1 MHHFVEHMNVQHF
14 RNLDQHIWIHIRNEY
29 QKFQNRLGLWYLELM
44 HELMN
49 LNLTQFEG
57 VALEEKVGNSS
68 DFPNIFDKIGIQ
80 NSLSV
85 VDMTCPFVPSKRAA
99 STL

>member
-29 QKFQNRLGLWYLELM
+29 QKFQNRLGLWHLELM

-49 LNLTQFEG
+49 LNLTRFEG
-57 VALEEKVGNSS
+57 VARRKRLK
-68 DFPNIFDKIGIQ
+68 DFWFPRIFDKIGIQ
-80 NSLSV
+80 NSVSV
-85 VDMTCPFVPSKRAA
+85 VEISLLFVPSNK
-99 STL
+99 